1 MTEFLRFTLHAP
13 LASWGEIAV
22 GEWRG
27 SWDRPGRSVIVGL
40 LGAALGVQRDDTDG
54 QRALAAGYGIAVR
67 SDAAGA
73 PMQDYHTMQ
82 TVSKALLKKRNVRTR
97 ADIFEVRERETV
109 LSRREYRTDVVYTI
123 AVWARHRARWALTEL
138 ATALQR
144 PVFTL
149 YAGRRCNPLGLP
161 VRPELVAADSL
172 ADAFAGRVPVP
183 IDALPEFRR
192 LRPLGGWG
200 RDVAH
205 DECDGFP
212 SGLRMPTMRILRR
225 DVPVD
230 RRGWLFEDRVVTL
243 GVLPDAELV

>member
-27 SWDRPGRSVIVGL
+27 SWDRPGRSVVVGL
-40 LGAALGVQRDDTDG
+40 LGAALGVQRDDADG
-54 QRALAAGYGIAVR
+54 QRALAGGYGVAVC
-67 SDAAGA
+67 SDAAGS

-82 TVSKALLKKRNVRTR
+82 TVSKPVLKKRNVQTR
-97 ADIFEVRERETV
+97 ADIFDVKERETI
-109 LSRREYRTDVVYTI
+109 LSRREYRTDVVCTI
-123 AVWARHRARWALTEL
+123 VLWARLPARWALGEL
-138 ATALQR
+138 ASALQR

-161 VRPELVAADSL
+161 VRPELIVAESL
-172 ADAFAGRVPVP
+172 AGAFAGRAPVL
-183 IDALPEFRR
+183 IDALPEYRR
-192 LRPLGGWG
+192 LRPAGGWG

-212 SGLRMPTMRILRR
+212 SGLRPPTLRVLRR

-230 RRGWLFEDRVVTL
+230 RRGWLFEERVVTL
-243 GVLPDAELV
+243 GMLPDSELV